1 MPGDHAVISGDVI
14 LEEILGRLERTTY
27 REQDTGLII
36 RTEDF
41 LLNKRKDTLLL
52 KVVVV
57 EERPQAF
64 YIMVN
69 KREGELT
76 VRFDPTTDPEKTEG
90 SEIALALI
98 CKTPSNV
105 AMFGWSS
112 IMPSSGGPKY
122 WERSLQRFDYELP
135 GRIWNGI

>member
-1 MPGDHAVISGDVI
+1 MPGDHAVIAGDVI
-14 LEEILGRLERTTY
+14 LEDVLGSLEKTTY

-41 LLNKRKDTLLL
+41 LLNKRKDTLLV

-57 EERPQAF
+57 EDCPQAF
-64 YIMVN
+64 YVMVN

-98 CKTPSNV
+98 CKHLIKNEPSHNLTITRTNIGR
-105 AMFGWSS
+105 ALQKMF
-112 IMPSSGGPKY
+112 
-122 WERSLQRFDYELP
+122 
-135 GRIWNGI
+135 